1 MKKNFAIFF
10 LCVLYYS
17 FLQAQSAAD
26 SVTVTFCAYNDN
38 SAAVSVPS
46 EYSSWNSAN
55 AIMTYDNI
63 LAAWTR
69 TYTFQRKANGRR
81 VADSVITYKLYCTAN
96 SGDPWFLDPINS
108 ETAYWSTDR
117 TTNSVLRMGK
127 LFWFQFSPR
136 GTTTEY
142 LRITAGLFHLVSD
155 SITNVTLS
163 TGANPSSYQ
172 TIDVTANYNKVTG
185 ILDVALSTSIPK
197 QNYIRLVGYNNLGDS
212 IVYQQGGYVIQ
223 TQLLPSYAQ
232 HGVTLPSTLSGDS
245 TTFRLRVP
253 GKDYVLLHIA
263 PLGQNPSA
271 AAPIVMR
278 KDTDNVNW
286 WTNLKLVSGTYE
298 YVYEIENNRM
308 IYDPFGRWTGDYGSR
323 FVIGSEGLTADD
335 YVWQSTNY
343 KMPPLNRLVI
353 YELHIGEYAGGFF
366 NKAGGQGTFQDLI
379 ATLPHLDSLGINA
392 IELMPV
398 FDYGLL
404 GKSGHGWGYDPSSY
418 FALEP
423 AYGAPSDF
431 KSLIDA
437 AHQRNIAVIMDV
449 VYNHMNDPG
458 ALWQMLPDET
468 KNPYFKLHSTRRTNE
483 QDDGLM
489 RDLDHWS
496 DYVQELVYTS
506 MKMFIDQYRIDGFRL
521 DYTTRIG
528 WSMYDST
535 KGFIGW
541 VNRIA
546 REYPKVYIIAEHLP
560 ENPALFTYSHL
571 TSSWHGAAYWT
582 IFGERMENQS
592 LNDIENNVVEWGAQ
606 STSESPNTPNRYS
619 SRTQPVN
626 YTGNHDQTSIIYE
639 MSKGTLPLSEIQ
651 QRDRLYLTYPFTSM
665 GIPMLWEGME
675 WAEPR
680 GFANDNQKLSY
691 RPVQWNLQST
701 PVGLTHTNYL
711 KALIFQRRFNPALF
725 NGYLNKLGKFTSISG
740 LKVLVYGFIDPST
753 GSRVMV
759 LSNLGSAQ
767 TTLTDVPWLSAG
779 NWYDIFDQSI
789 YTAAGTTISS
799 FDIPAYTAKVY
810 SNKTNAELI
819 ALTGVEDNRTK
830 NTLPTVYALEQNY
843 PNPFNPTTTI
853 EYQIPPSPFSEK
865 GERGGFVSLT
875 VYDLLG
881 REVAT
886 LINERKQA
894 GTYTQQWNAANL
906 PSGVYFY
913 RLKAGTYTETKKLVL
928 LK

>member
-1 MKKNFAIFF
+1 MKKYFF
-10 LCVLYYS
+10 IIVLYITYYS
-17 FLQAQSAAD
+17 FLQAQSTSD
-26 SVTVTFCAYNDN
+26 SVTVTFCAYFDA
-38 SAAVSVPS
+38 SVPVSVPS
-46 EYSSWNSAN
+46 EYNGWSYAD
-55 AIMTYDNI
+55 AVMTYDNI

-69 TYTFQRKANGRR
+69 TYTFQRKAAGRR
-81 VADSVITYKLYCTAN
+81 AADSVITYKLYRGGN
-96 SGDPWFLDPINS
+96 WFLDPMNPEIVNW
-108 ETAYWSTDR
+108 AGDN

-127 LFWFQFSPR
+127 FFWFQFSPR
-136 GTTTEY
+136 GTITEY
-142 LRITAGLFHLVSD
+142 SRITIGLFHLVSD
-155 SITNVTLS
+155 SVTKVTLS
-163 TGANPSSYQ
+163 IGTNSTFYQ
-172 TIDVTANYNKVTG
+172 TTDVTANYNKALG
-185 ILDVALSTSIPK
+185 ILDVALTASIPK
-197 QNYIRLVGYNNLGDS
+197 QNYIKLVSYNNRGDS
-212 IVYQQGGYVIQ
+212 IVYEQGGYVIPI
-223 TQLLPSYAQ
+223 QLLPPYAQ
-232 HGVTLPSTLSGDS
+232 HGVTLPSSLSGDS

-263 PLGQNPSA
+263 PVGQNPATST
-271 AAPIVMR
+271 PIVMR
-278 KDTDNVNW
+278 KDTDNMNW
-286 WTNLKLVSGTYE
+286 WTNIKLVPGTYE

-323 FVIGSEGLTADD
+323 FVIGSAGLTADD
-335 YVWQSTNY
+335 YVWQSANY
-343 KMPPLNRLVI
+343 RRPTLNRLVI

-366 NKAGGQGTFQDLI
+366 NKAGGQATFQDLI
-379 ATLPHLDSLGINA
+379 STLPHLDSLGVNA

-423 AYGAPSDF
+423 AYGTPADF
-431 KSLIDA
+431 KFLIDA

-449 VYNHMNDPG
+449 VYNHMNDPS

-468 KNPYFKLHSTRRTNE
+468 KNPYFKPHSLRRMNE

-528 WSMYDST
+528 WSKDEPT

-546 REYPKVYIIAEHLP
+546 QEYPQVYIIAEHLP

-571 TSSWHGAAYWT
+571 PSGWHGAAYWT
-582 IFGERMENQS
+582 IFGERMGDQS
-592 LNDIENNVVEWGAQ
+592 LDDIENNVVEWGAQ
-606 STSESPNTPNRYS
+606 YSSEIPNNPNQYS

-639 MSKGTLPLSEIQ
+639 MSKGTLPLTEIQ

-680 GFANDNQKLSY
+680 GFANDNEKLSY

-701 PVGLTHTNYL
+701 PVGIMHTNYL

-725 NGYLNKLGKFTSISG
+725 NGSLSKLGKFTSGQKI
-740 LKVLVYGFIDPST
+740 LVYGFDDAAT
-753 GSRVMV
+753 GAKVMV
-759 LSNLGSAQ
+759 LSNLGSDS
-767 TTLTDVPWLSAG
+767 TTLTNVSWLAAG
-779 NWYDIFDQSI
+779 IWYDVFDQSV
-789 YTAAGTTISS
+789 YTASGTTIPS

-810 SNKTNAELI
+810 SNKTNKELL
-819 ALTGVEDNRTK
+819 ALTDVKDSRAK
-830 NTLPTVYALEQNY
+830 NTPPTEYELEQNY
-843 PNPFNPTTTI
+843 PNPFNPSTTLQFYLPQQGHVKIHIYNILGKEIAEITN
-853 EYQIPPSPFSEK
+853 
-865 GERGGFVSLT
+865 GFYS
-875 VYDLLG
+875 
-881 REVAT
+881 
-886 LINERKQA
+886 A
-894 GTYTQQWNAANL
+894 GTHRVVWNGNTNAGVQVS
-906 PSGVYFY
+906 SGVYFVHFEVGS
-913 RLKAGTYTETKKLVL
+913 LTDTKKIVL
-928 LK
+928 MK

>member
-1 MKKNFAIFF
+1 MKKSFIIIF
-10 LCVLYYS
+10 LCVSCYS

-26 SVTVTFCAYNDN
+26 SVTVTFCAYNDT
-38 SAAVSVPS
+38 SIPMWVPS
-46 EYSSWNSAN
+46 EYSNWAPEN
-55 AIMTYDNI
+55 APMTYNTT
-63 LAAWTR
+63 LTAWTR
-69 TYTFQRKANGRR
+69 TYTFLRKAAGRR
-81 VADSVITYKLYCTAN
+81 VADSVITYKLFRGTSSL
-96 SGDPWFLDPINS
+96 SGTWFLDPINP
-108 ETAYWSTDR
+108 ETANWAADG
-117 TTNSVLRMGK
+117 TTNSVLRMSK

-142 LRITAGLFHLVSD
+142 SRITAGLFHLNSD
-155 SITNVTLS
+155 TIANITFS
-163 TGANPSSYQ
+163 TGPNPGSYQ
-172 TIDVTANYNKVTG
+172 TTDVTANYNKVTG
-185 ILDVALSTSIPK
+185 ILDIPLSASIPK
-197 QNYIRLVGYNNLGDS
+197 QNYIKLVGYNSTGDS

-232 HGVTLPSTLSGDS
+232 HGVTLPSSLSGDS

-253 GKDYVLLHIA
+253 GKDYVLLHVTPA
-263 PLGQNPSA
+263 GENPSA

-286 WTNLKLVSGTYE
+286 WTNVKLVSGTYE

-323 FVIGSEGLTADD
+323 FVVGSEGLTADN

-366 NKAGGQGTFQDLI
+366 NKTGGQGTFQDLI
-379 ATLPHLDSLGINA
+379 ETLPHLDSLGINA

-423 AYGAPSDF
+423 TYGTPTDF

-449 VYNHMNDPG
+449 VYNHMNDPS

-468 KNPYFKLHSTRRTNE
+468 KNPYFKPHGTRRTNE

-506 MKMFIDQYRIDGFRL
+506 MKMFIDQYHIDGFRL

-546 REYPKVYIIAEHLP
+546 IEYPKVYIIAEHLP

-571 TSSWHGAAYWT
+571 KSSWHGAAYWT
-582 IFGERMENQS
+582 IFGERMGNQS
-592 LNDIENNVVEWGAQ
+592 LDDIENNVVEWGAQ
-606 STSESPNTPNRYS
+606 LTGESPSTPNKYS
-619 SRTQPVN
+619 KRTQPVN

-680 GFANDNQKLSY
+680 GFANDGEKLSY

-701 PVGLTHTNYL
+701 PAGIIHFNYL

-725 NGYLNKLGKFTSISG
+725 NGYLNKIGKYTTG
-740 LKVLVYGFIDPST
+740 QKVLVYGFIDPVT
-753 GSRVMV
+753 GARVMV
-759 LSNLGSAQ
+759 LSNLGSNS
-767 TTLTDVPWLSAG
+767 TTLTNVPWLSG
-779 NWYDIFDQSI
+779 NIWYDIFDQSI
-789 YTAAGTTISS
+789 YNVIETTVPS

-819 ALTGVEDNRTK
+819 ALTGVEDNRTI
-830 NTLPTVYALEQNY
+830 NILPTAYSLSQNY
-843 PNPFNPTTTI
+843 PNPFNPSTTI
-853 EYQIPPSPFSEK
+853 QFDLPKQDRVRIFI
-865 GERGGFVSLT
+865 
-875 VYDLLG
+875 YDVLG
-881 REVAT
+881 KRIMEIT
-886 LINERKQA
+886 NGTYSA
-894 GTYTQQWNAANL
+894 GTHQIIWDGK
-906 PSGVYFY
+906 SGSGMQVSSGIYFV
-913 RLKAGTYTETKKLVL
+913 RLETNSFRDTKKIVL
-928 LK
+928 MK

>member
-1 MKKNFAIFF
+1 MKKCIINIF
-10 LCVLYYS
+10 LCVLYCS
-17 FLQAQSAAD
+17 FLQAQSATD
-26 SVTVTFCAYNDN
+26 SVTVTFCSYNDN
-38 SAAVSVPS
+38 SIPVSVPS
-46 EYSSWNSAN
+46 EYNGWSPAN
-55 AIMTYDNI
+55 AVMTYDNS

-69 TYTFQRKANGRR
+69 TYTFQRKAAGRR
-81 VADSVITYKLYCTAN
+81 VADSVITYKLYRGGT
-96 SGDPWFLDPINS
+96 WFLDPINS
-108 ETAYWSTDR
+108 EIANWSADG

-136 GTTTEY
+136 GTTTDY
-142 LRITAGLFHLVSD
+142 SRITLGLFHLVSD
-155 SITNVTLS
+155 SITKITLS
-163 TGANPSSYQ
+163 TGVNSHSYQ
-172 TIDVTANYNKVTG
+172 TTDVTANYNKVSG
-185 ILDVALSTSIPK
+185 ILDVTLSTSIPK
-197 QNYIRLVGYNNLGDS
+197 QNYIKLAGYNNHGDS
-212 IVYQQGGYVIQ
+212 IVYEQGGYVISVQ
-223 TQLLPSYAQ
+223 PLPSYAQ
-232 HGVTLPSTLSGDS
+232 HGVTIPSPLSGDS

-263 PLGQNPSA
+263 PVGQLSIT
-271 AAPIVMR
+271 APIVMR
-278 KDTDNVNW
+278 KDMDNTNW
-286 WTNLKLVSGTYE
+286 WVNVKLALGTYE

-323 FVIGSEGLTADD
+323 FVIGSAGLTADD
-335 YVWQSTNY
+335 YIWQSTNY
-343 KMPPLNRLVI
+343 KRPPLNRLVI
-353 YELHIGEYAGGFF
+353 YELHVGEYAGGFF
-366 NKAGGQGTFQDLI
+366 NKAGGQATFQDLI

-423 AYGAPSDF
+423 AYGTPADF
-431 KSLIDA
+431 KALIDA
-437 AHQRNIAVIMDV
+437 AHQRNIAVVMDV

-468 KNPYFKLHSTRRTNE
+468 KNPYFKPHSLRRMNE

-528 WSMYDST
+528 WNKDEPT

-546 REYPKVYIIAEHLP
+546 QEYPQVYIIAEHLP
-560 ENPALFTYSHL
+560 DNPALFFYTRLPSG
-571 TSSWHGAAYWT
+571 WHGAAYWT
-582 IFGERMENQS
+582 IFGERMGNQS
-592 LNDIENNVVEWGAQ
+592 LDDIENNVVGWGAQ
-606 STSESPNTPNRYS
+606 YSSEIPNTPNKYS
-619 SRTQPVN
+619 KKTQPVN

-639 MSKGTLPLSEIQ
+639 MSKGTLPIEEIR

-680 GFANDNQKLSY
+680 GFTNDNEKLSY

-701 PVGLTHTNYL
+701 PTGIVHSNYL

-725 NGYLNKLGKFTSISG
+725 DGFVRTLGKFTSG
-740 LKVLVYGFIDPST
+740 QKVLVYGFEDPATNSK
-753 GSRVMV
+753 VMV
-759 LSNLGSAQ
+759 LSNLGSTS
-767 TTLTDVPWLSAG
+767 TTLSNVSWLAAG
-779 NWYDIFDQSI
+779 TWYDIFDQSV
-789 YTAAGTTISS
+789 YNASGTTIAS

-810 SNKTNAELI
+810 SNKTNAELLS
-819 ALTGVEDNRTK
+819 LTGVEEEGSLS
-830 NTLPTVYALEQNY
+830 TLPTEFTLKQNY
-843 PNPFNPTTTI
+843 PNPFNPSTTI
-853 EYQIPPSPFSEK
+853 EYTLPKTTSITIK
-865 GERGGFVSLT
+865 
-875 VYDLLG
+875 VYSLLG
-881 REVAT
+881 IEIAV
-886 LINERKQA
+886 LKEGIESA
-894 GTYTQQWNAANL
+894 GKYSLQWNGKTNDGMQAA
-906 PSGVYFY
+906 SGIYFISMESGLFKMT
-913 RLKAGTYTETKKLVL
+913 RKIVL
-928 LK
+928 MK